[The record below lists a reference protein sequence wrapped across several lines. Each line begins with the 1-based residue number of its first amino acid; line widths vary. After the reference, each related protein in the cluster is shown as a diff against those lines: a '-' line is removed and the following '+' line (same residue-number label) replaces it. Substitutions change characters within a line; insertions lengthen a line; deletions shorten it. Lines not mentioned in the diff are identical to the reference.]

1 MTDGDCC
8 TTKLD
13 ELDRLLNDP
22 DLPLQPDLIWSLLD
36 EVIRADVPAVVAWC
50 RMLLSKSGRAKWS
63 RNTRGLKSWSRHWQV
78 NRGWCLDVW

>member
-50 RMLLSKSGRAKWS
+50 RMLLSKPGEMVAQHPRPQKLVQTLAS
-63 RNTRGLKSWSRHWQV
+63 
-78 NRGWCLDVW
+78 

>member
-1 MTDGDCC
+1 MRLSVQGCLGMSEMTDSDCC

-36 EVIRADVPAVVAWC
+36 EVIRAGCTGRGRVMPDVAIQTPAGEMVSQHP
-50 RMLLSKSGRAKWS
+50 RP
-63 RNTRGLKSWSRHWQV
+63 
-78 NRGWCLDVW
+78 